1 MHLLF
6 HFSRMTKHP
15 RIGAIVMLHRL
26 FATALLSVAAL
37 PALAESFSR
46 ISDRS
51 DFVQTVQGKELRL
64 GMFGVALQVE
74 ADGDI
79 RGSAL
84 GWDIS
89 GKWEWQDGYFCRE
102 MDWSGY
108 PIPKNCQL
116 VEAKGGEE
124 IRFTVDKGAGD
135 SASFKLR

>member
-1 MHLLF
+1 MTGAVAMLYRLLPAVF
-6 HFSRMTKHP
+6 
-15 RIGAIVMLHRL
+15 I
-26 FATALLSVAAL
+26 ALAVAAAL
-37 PALAESFSR
+37 PAAAESFSR

-51 DFVQTVQGKELRL
+51 AFVQTVQDKELRL
-64 GMFGVALQVE
+64 GMFGVSLKVE
-74 ADGDI
+74 EDGEI

-84 GWDIS
+84 GWDII
-89 GKWEWQDGYFCRE
+89 GTWEWQDGYFCRE

-108 PIPKNCQL
+108 PIPQNCQL

>member
-1 MHLLF
+1 MLYRLLPAVF
-6 HFSRMTKHP
+6 
-15 RIGAIVMLHRL
+15 I
-26 FATALLSVAAL
+26 ALAVAAAL
-37 PALAESFSR
+37 PAAAESFSR

-51 DFVQTVQGKELRL
+51 AFVQTVQDKELRL
-64 GMFGVALQVE
+64 GMFGVSLKVE
-74 ADGDI
+74 EDGEI

-84 GWDIS
+84 GWDII
-89 GKWEWQDGYFCRE
+89 GTWEWQDGYFCRE

-108 PIPKNCQL
+108 PIPQNCQL